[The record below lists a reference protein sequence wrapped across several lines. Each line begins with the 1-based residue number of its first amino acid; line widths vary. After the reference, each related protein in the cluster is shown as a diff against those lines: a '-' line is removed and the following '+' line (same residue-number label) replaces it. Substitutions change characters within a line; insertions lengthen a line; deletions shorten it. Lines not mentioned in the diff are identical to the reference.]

1 MKKYKY
7 RIVALFVFFFVVMI
21 TPSCEALLEALSTPT
36 TQNDDNKTTP
46 DNTDNTSKGKTQ
58 KP

>member
-7 RIVALFVFFFVVMI
+7 KIVAIFVFFFVVMI

-36 TQNDDNKTTP
+36 TQNDNDKTTP
-46 DNTDNTSKGKTQ
+46 DNGEKNSKGKTQ